1 MTDNRKDV
9 CVFIPTLNEERSI
22 GEVVNGFKELGFEN
36 ILVID
41 GLSTDRT
48 VEIAK
53 KAGANVIPQ
62 KGKGKGIA
70 IQQAFEMIQDD
81 VIVMID
87 GDGTYRPSEVD
98 RLLHPIF
105 KGTADHVIGNRFAD
119 YSKGAFTRL
128 NLQGNKILN
137 RLFGFA
143 YGVQL
148 EDILSGYRA
157 FTKQAIKDMDLNK
170 AGFEIETEMTIE
182 SVKKE
187 LRVLEVP
194 ITYQARVKSVTK
206 LNPIRDGIK
215 IWNTLYSLVK
225 THNPMFYFGLIG
237 ACFIIVGTISGI
249 FVIYDW
255 FRNVE
260 HIPLTI
266 FTALMIITGVQVF
279 IFGQLGNLIVA
290 LQKDMIREIKKR

>member
-1 MTDNRKDV
+1 M
-9 CVFIPTLNEERSI
+9 
-22 GEVVNGFKELGFEN
+22 
-36 ILVID
+36 
-41 GLSTDRT
+41 
-48 VEIAK
+48 
-53 KAGANVIPQ
+53 
-62 KGKGKGIA
+62 A
-70 IQQAFEMIQDD
+70 IQQAFEMIQEDF
-81 VIVMID
+81 IVMID
-87 GDGTYRPSEVD
+87 GDGTYLPSEVD
-98 RLLHPIF
+98 RLLNPVLS
-105 KGTADHVIGNRFAD
+105 GQADHVVGNRFSD
-119 YSKGAFTRL
+119 YAKGAFTRL
-128 NLQGNKILN
+128 NLQGNKIIN
-137 RLFGFA
+137 RLFSFA

-157 FTKQAIKDMDLNK
+157 FTRQTIKDMDLNK

-182 SVKKE
+182 SIKKE

-206 LNPIRDGIK
+206 LNPIRDGIR

-237 ACFIIVGTISGI
+237 ACFIFVGTISGI

-255 FRNVE
+255 FRNIE

-290 LQKDMIREIKKR
+290 LQKDMIKEIKRR

>member
-1 MTDNRKDV
+1 MTDNRKDI

-22 GEVVNGFKELGFEN
+22 GEVIKGFRELGFEKL
-36 ILVID
+36 LVID
-41 GLSTDRT
+41 GRSSDRT

-53 KAGANVIPQ
+53 KAGATVIPQ
-62 KGKGKGIA
+62 KGKGKGMA

-81 VIVMID
+81 IIVMMD
-87 GDGTYRPSEVD
+87 GDGTYLPSEVD
-98 RLLHPIF
+98 RLLDPIL
-105 KGTADHVIGNRFAD
+105 KGTADHVVGNRFAD
-119 YSKGAFTRL
+119 YAKGAFTMF
-128 NLQGNKILN
+128 NLQGNRMLN

-157 FTKQAIKDMDLNK
+157 FTKQAIKDMELNK

-182 SVKKE
+182 SIKKE
-187 LRVLEVP
+187 LRVIEVP

-206 LNPIRDGIK
+206 LNPLRDGIK

-249 FVIYDW
+249 IVIYDW
-255 FRNVE
+255 FRNIE
-260 HIPLTI
+260 HIPLTV
-266 FTALMIITGVQVF
+266 FTALMVITGVQVF
-279 IFGQLGNLIVA
+279 VFGQLGNLIVA
-290 LQKDMIREIKKR
+290 LQKDMIKEIKRR